1 MPTVDLCLFAQRS
14 GAPTKGYLNKRA
26 QGPRRRPLV
35 NTWVQAFTLLELII
49 IIMIIGLLT
58 GIAVPLY
65 ADFVH
70 RAKVE
75 RAKWEIRQFESVINI
90 YYYKYQTYPSSLSD
104 VTEGGGLDPWG
115 NPYQYLSS
123 QDPRWDNRYRFDRNM
138 KPVNSDFDLC
148 SMGPDGQTQRNL
160 NAAKSQDDV
169 VRAGNGSF
177 VGLGA
182 EY

>member
-1 MPTVDLCLFAQRS
+1 MDFCGFAKQS
-14 GAPTKGYLNKRA
+14 GALMRGYLSGLV
-26 QGPRRRPLV
+26 QSPGGRRLLNARI
-35 NTWVQAFTLLELII
+35 QAFTLLELII
-49 IIMIIGLLT
+49 IIMIVGILI

-65 ADFVH
+65 ADFIQ

-90 YYYKYQTYPSSLSD
+90 YYYKYNVYPSDLSELID
-104 VTEGGGLDPWG
+104 GSGLDPWG
-115 NPYQYLSS
+115 NPYQYVSS
-123 QDPRWDNRYRFDRNM
+123 QDPRWNNSYKFDRNM

-148 SMGPDGQTQRNL
+148 SMGPDGQSSRNL
-160 NAAKSQDDV
+160 NASKSQDDV